1 MTMLRGRR
9 ISLQDRRTRAVI
21 GWLILLAFLGILWAT
36 VDNNYHLRLLVG
48 AGTAMIAVIPFG
60 LLMGHMGYLAM
71 GQGGFVGVGAYVVGV
86 LTVQQFEFDFWV
98 ALPCAIVITGALAFV
113 LSYPLFRLRG
123 YHFAIGTLAVGQLL
137 YIMFD
142 SWEWFTGG
150 PHGTAGIP
158 RPALGDYAFV
168 TNARFLIVV
177 LFFLVIAAF
186 SSWWLARGHVGRA
199 LSAIRQDEDLA
210 AARGLDVFRYK
221 QLVFV
226 FAAGFAGLS
235 GALYASMQIA
245 IDPSSFTIWSSFQYV
260 IYVIIGGSGTLL
272 GPAIGVVFLVVLDQ
286 FIQDFGK
293 WNQIVLGGLI
303 VVTVLFFRGGLWGGA
318 NLLWHFALDSV
329 GIRQRVAE
337 ALGTA
342 PRGR

>member
-1 MTMLRGRR
+1 M
-9 ISLQDRRTRAVI
+9 
-21 GWLILLAFLGILWAT
+21 
-36 VDNNYHLRLLVG
+36 
-48 AGTAMIAVIPFG
+48 
-60 LLMGHMGYLAM
+60 
-71 GQGGFVGVGAYVVGV
+71 
-86 LTVQQFEFDFWV
+86 
-98 ALPCAIVITGALAFV
+98 
-113 LSYPLFRLRG
+113 
-123 YHFAIGTLAVGQLL
+123 
-137 YIMFD
+137 
-142 SWEWFTGG
+142 
-150 PHGTAGIP
+150 
-158 RPALGDYAFV
+158 
-168 TNARFLIVV
+168 
-177 LFFLVIAAF
+177 IAAF

-303 VVTVLFFRGGLWGGA
+303 VFTVLFFRGGLWAAPICFGTSPSNPPASGREWPRRSAARRGGNSSRWTPSSRSA
-318 NLLWHFALDSV
+318 
-329 GIRQRVAE
+329 
-337 ALGTA
+337 T
-342 PRGR
+342 

>member
-1 MTMLRGRR
+1 MM
-9 ISLQDRRTRAVI
+9 SLLALLGSRTARAVL

-36 VDNNYHLRLLVG
+36 VGNNYHLRLLVG
-48 AGTAMIAVIPFG
+48 AGTAMIAVVPFG

-86 LTVQQFEFDFWV
+86 LTVQQFEFDFWA
-98 ALPCAIVITGALAFV
+98 ALPCSIIITCAIAYV

-150 PHGTAGIP
+150 PHGTSGIP
-158 RPALGDYAFV
+158 RPAFGDYVFV

-186 SSWWLARGHVGRA
+186 ASWWLARGHVGRA
-199 LSAIRQDEDLA
+199 LNAIRQDEDLA
-210 AARGLDVFRYK
+210 AARGLHVFRYK
-221 QLVFV
+221 QLAFV

-260 IYVIIGGSGTLL
+260 IFVIIGGAGTLM
-272 GPAIGVVFLVVLDQ
+272 GPAIGVVFLMVLDQ
-286 FIQDFGK
+286 LIQDFGK

-303 VVTVLFFRGGLWGGA
+303 VVTVLFFRGGLWGGI
-318 NLLWHFALDSV
+318 NLLWDYLRGF
-329 GIRQRVAE
+329 
-337 ALGTA
+337 LGLRRRPTRGLA
-342 PRGR
+342 ASPRGE

>member
-1 MTMLRGRR
+1 MSILENRNA
-9 ISLQDRRTRAVI
+9 RAVL
-21 GWLILLAFLGILWAT
+21 GWLLLLAFLGVLWAT
-36 VDNNYHLRLLVG
+36 VDNNYHLRLLIG

-86 LTVQQFEFDFWV
+86 LTVHRYEFDFWV
-98 ALPCAIVITGALAFV
+98 ALPCAVVITSALAW
-113 LSYPLFRLRG
+113 LLTYPLFRLRG

-137 YIMFD
+137 YLMFD
-142 SWEWFTGG
+142 SWEWLTGG
-150 PHGTAGIP
+150 PHGTSGIQ

-168 TNARFLIVV
+168 TNARFFIVV
-177 LFFLVIAAF
+177 AFFLVVSAF
-186 SSWWLARGHVGRA
+186 ASWLLVRGRVGRA

-221 QLVFV
+221 QIVFV
-226 FAAGFAGLS
+226 FAAGFAALS

-260 IYVIIGGSGTLL
+260 IYVIIGGAGTLM
-272 GPAIGVVFLVVLDQ
+272 GPAVGVVFLVVLEQ
-286 FIQDFGK
+286 LIQDFGK

-318 NLLWHFALDSV
+318 TLLWRAACRRAGLLRASM
-329 GIRQRVAE
+329 RA
-337 ALGTA
+337 A
-342 PRGR
+342 PQPE

>member
-1 MTMLRGRR
+1 MTLLQAPRIALR
-9 ISLQDRRTRAVI
+9 DRGTRAVI
-21 GWLILLAFLGILWAT
+21 GWLVVLAFLGILWAT

-86 LTVQQFEFDFWV
+86 LTVQQFEFDFWA
-98 ALPCAIVITGALAFV
+98 ALPCAIIITSALAYL

-199 LSAIRQDEDLA
+199 ISAIRQDEDLA

-221 QLVFV
+221 QLIFV

-303 VVTVLFFRGGLWGGA
+303 VVTVLFFRGGLWGGM
-318 NLLWHFALDSV
+318 NLLWRYALEYA
-329 GIRQRVAE
+329 GIGDRLAQ
-337 ALGTA
+337 ALGA
-342 PRGR
+342 ASRGR

>member
-1 MTMLRGRR
+1 M
-9 ISLQDRRTRAVI
+9 
-21 GWLILLAFLGILWAT
+21 
-36 VDNNYHLRLLVG
+36 
-48 AGTAMIAVIPFG
+48 
-60 LLMGHMGYLAM
+60 
-71 GQGGFVGVGAYVVGV
+71 
-86 LTVQQFEFDFWV
+86 
-98 ALPCAIVITGALAFV
+98 
-113 LSYPLFRLRG
+113 
-123 YHFAIGTLAVGQLL
+123 
-137 YIMFD
+137 
-142 SWEWFTGG
+142 
-150 PHGTAGIP
+150 
-158 RPALGDYAFV
+158 
-168 TNARFLIVV
+168 
-177 LFFLVIAAF
+177 
-186 SSWWLARGHVGRA
+186 GRA

-318 NLLWHFALDSV
+318 NLLWHYALESV

-337 ALGTA
+337 ALGAAT
-342 PRGR
+342 RGK